1 MKCII
6 IEDEI
11 PAQNILLKYIEMT
24 PGISCHDVFESTH
37 NLSLSTLNEI
47 DFIFLNIQLPEI
59 SGIEFLKNLDYKPN
73 VIITT
78 AYRNYAIEAF
88 EEAVVDY
95 LLKPFSYIRFKK
107 AVFRVINHKY
117 SASKTPNMN
126 EEIFVYSNKTYYHIK
141 KSNIIF
147 FKAEVDYVN
156 IILQND
162 KILINDS
169 LSNWVKKLSMYG
181 FVQVHRSFLV
191 NINNIDKVSGNEIF
205 IKNYRIPI
213 GNSYKKYFLKIIKNF
228 I

>member
-1 MKCII
+1 M
-6 IEDEI
+6 
-11 PAQNILLKYIEMT
+11 L
-24 PGISCHDVFESTH
+24 V
-37 NLSLSTLNEI
+37 
-47 DFIFLNIQLPEI
+47 
-59 SGIEFLKNLDYKPN
+59 
-73 VIITT
+73 
-78 AYRNYAIEAF
+78 
-88 EEAVVDY
+88 
-95 LLKPFSYIRFKK
+95 
-107 AVFRVINHKY
+107 
-117 SASKTPNMN
+117 
-126 EEIFVYSNKTYYHIK
+126 KTYYHIK